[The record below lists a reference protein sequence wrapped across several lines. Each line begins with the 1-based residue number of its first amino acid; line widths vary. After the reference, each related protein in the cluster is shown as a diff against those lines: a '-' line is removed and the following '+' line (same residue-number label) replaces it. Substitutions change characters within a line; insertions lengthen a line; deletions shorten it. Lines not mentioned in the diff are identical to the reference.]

1 METIS
6 YPYQKNDLGLIIG
19 IVMLAL
25 ILCPLLMLPI
35 AFVLNPAGLVT
46 LVSEV
51 GLLTLMGTC
60 GLTLLVVLM
69 GVWAIYASQIQMEA
83 ILTPE

>member
-25 ILCPLLMLPI
+25 ILCPLSTLPR

-46 LVSEV
+46 LVGEV
-51 GLLTLMGTC
+51 GLLTLMGGC

-69 GVWAIYASQIQMEA
+69 GIWAIYASQVQMEA